1 MKILVVNG
9 GSSSLKYRLF
19 AGDDIR
25 VVATGLIEKIG
36 EATSLAQLEIN
47 GTHGVEQIKQ
57 EVAVAD
63 HGRAIA
69 SMLTML
75 QANGVLED
83 VSLLGGIGHRV
94 VHGGEAFHQPV
105 FINEQVIA
113 GIEALIPLAPLH
125 NPVNLMGIK
134 ALVELA
140 PAVPQVAVFDTAFH
154 QSIPR
159 HRYLYGLPGRL
170 YEEYHVRRYGFH
182 GTSHSYVS
190 GQAAAC
196 LGRPVEELRLITL
209 HLGNG
214 ASAAAIEAGRCV
226 ETSMGM
232 TPLEGLIMGTRCGDI
247 DPAIVFYLARQTG
260 MTMDELDD
268 LLNRQS
274 GLKGI
279 CGHNDM
285 RTITMLADRGDASAG
300 LALDMFCHRLKK
312 YIGSYL
318 AILGKTDALVFTGGI
333 GENSALVRQQSCQGL
348 EALGIEVDP
357 AKNTGRAEKGREI
370 QTEQSRVKVLV
381 IPTDE
386 ELAIALQTRQCIS
399 DGSKS

>member
-9 GSSSLKYRLF
+9 GSSSLKYQLF
-19 AGDDIR
+19 AGDDTR
-25 VVATGLIEKIG
+25 VVATGLIERIG
-36 EATSLAQLEIN
+36 EATSLGQLEIT
-47 GTHGVEQIKQ
+47 GPHGVEQIKQ

-63 HGRAIA
+63 HGRAIER
-69 SMLTML
+69 MLTML
-75 QANGVLED
+75 QANRVLED
-83 VSLLGGIGHRV
+83 VSLLAGIGHRV
-94 VHGGEAFHQPV
+94 VHGGETFHQPV
-105 FINEQVIA
+105 FINEEVIA

-125 NPVNLMGIK
+125 NPVNLMGIR
-134 ALVELA
+134 ALFELA

-190 GQAAAC
+190 GQAAVY

-260 MTMDELDD
+260 MSMDELDD

-279 CGHNDM
+279 CGYNDM
-285 RTITMLADRGDASAG
+285 RTITALADQGDASAG

-312 YIGSYL
+312 YIGSYM

-348 EALGIEVDP
+348 EALGIEVDL
-357 AKNTGRAEKGREI
+357 AKNRVRAKKGREI

-386 ELAIALQTRQCIS
+386 ELAIALQTRQCIR
-399 DGSKS
+399 DGS